1 MDADRLRELS
11 RWAGALERNES
22 ADLRAAGRA
31 IRTLCAENEELRRR
45 LDALEGDDDRD
56 GTPPVAGP
64 SESRRPR
71 RGRRRRVD
79 RWRKAVVVLA
89 AVVLA
94 AGLLAIVAEA
104 AAPEVEARG
113 PVNGAVVGRAA
124 LAGLAVSADRASSDS
139 WELDGRDVRPTV
151 QGDRLVLSLAH
162 LRDGEHVVSIR
173 GRRRFFRETTRSF
186 RFVVDTTAPHLRLA
200 RPAGARPGRPVLVRG
215 TVEPGATLRVG
226 GRTVVLDGKGA
237 FVVREPAG
245 TRSLVAAVA
254 DAAGNVSRWRI
265 PVTVTPRRAP
275 EPLRAV
281 HVTSYAWAD
290 PTLRRGIMALIREG
304 RINAVELDLKDEAG
318 EVGWNAD
325 VPLARR
331 MGSALG
337 VFDLGKAVRE
347 LHARG
352 IRVIG
357 RLVCFRDPIHAAAAW
372 RAGRRD
378 EVVQTP
384 SGGPYA
390 GYGGFTNFA
399 SPAVR
404 RYNIA
409 IAVAAARLGVDD
421 VLYDYVRRPD
431 GPLSTMRFP
440 GLRGT
445 PERSIAAFLHETRI
459 ALART
464 NVLLGASVF
473 GVAATRPTEVAQDIP
488 AIAREVDYV
497 APMLY
502 PSHWAPGEYR
512 VADPN
517 GEPYAIVRRSLA
529 DFRRKTTGTGARVVP
544 WLQDFS
550 LGRTYGPAE
559 VQAQIAAARD
569 AGVDEYLLWDAGV
582 TYTAEAL
589 APTAKRPALGVVTA
603 PTADAPG
610 PVRLRGATPISRPA
624 PVRRTRSRPLA
635 GLPPNE
641 LGSVPVVM
649 HHMVRSD
656 RVGDYDQ
663 TPQEFRAELE
673 LLWRRG
679 YVPVRV
685 SDLLERRI
693 EIPKGTSPVVMTFDD
708 STRYQLAVRPDGTV
722 KPDTAVGIMLAFAR
736 THPGFEPAGTFYVNR
751 EPFGG
756 VAEGAMLLR
765 WLTRNGFELG
775 NHTYDH
781 LPLRTLSSSEVQ
793 RELVRG
799 QDVIEHAVP
808 GYRIRSLALPLGSMP
823 EEASLAVAGRWHGR
837 SYGPYGVLLVG
848 ANPAASPFSTDFDP
862 AAIPRIRS
870 SHQPWNGQADFAFAY
885 WMRELARH
893 PENRYVS
900 DGDDR
905 HISFPARESSRL
917 APRFR
922 SRSIRLG

>member
-1 MDADRLRELS
+1 L
-11 RWAGALERNES
+11 
-22 ADLRAAGRA
+22 
-31 IRTLCAENEELRRR
+31 
-45 LDALEGDDDRD
+45 
-56 GTPPVAGP
+56 
-64 SESRRPR
+64 
-71 RGRRRRVD
+71 
-79 RWRKAVVVLA
+79 RKAVVVLA
-89 AVVLA
+89 AVVLS
-94 AGLLAIVAEA
+94 AGLLAIIAEA
-104 AAPEVEARG
+104 AAPEVDARG
-113 PVNGAVVGRAA
+113 PASGAVVGRNA
-124 LAGLAVSADRASSDS
+124 LAALAVSADRASSGN
-139 WELDGRDVRPTV
+139 WELDGRAVRPTV

-162 LRDGEHVVSIR
+162 LGDGAHVVSIR
-173 GRRRFFRETTRSF
+173 GRSRFLRATTRSF
-186 RFVVDTTAPHLRLA
+186 RFVVDTRTAHLRLA
-200 RPAGARPGRPVLVRG
+200 QPASARPGHPVVVRG
-215 TVEPGATLRVG
+215 TVEPGAKLRIGSRAVALD
-226 GRTVVLDGKGA
+226 RTGA
-237 FVVREPAG
+237 FVVRRPAG
-245 TRSLVAAVA
+245 TRSLVAAA
-254 DAAGNVSRWRI
+254 TDAAGNASSWRI
-265 PVTVTPRRAP
+265 PVTVVPRRAP

-290 PTLRRGIMALIREG
+290 PTLRAGIMALIRDG
-304 RINAVELDLKDEAG
+304 RINAIELDLNDEAG
-318 EVGWNAD
+318 EIGWNAE

-331 MGSALG
+331 MGSALE

-384 SGGPYA
+384 TGGPYA

-409 IAVAAARLGVDD
+409 IAVAAARLGVDEI
-421 VLYDYVRRPD
+421 LYDYVRRPD

-445 PERSIAAFLHETRI
+445 PERSIAGFLHETRV

-488 AIAREVDYV
+488 AIAHEVDYI

-517 GEPYAIVRRSLA
+517 GEPYAIVRRSLV
-529 DFRRKTTGTGARVVP
+529 DFRRRITGTGARIVP

-550 LGRTYGPAE
+550 LGRSYGPAE

-569 AGVDEYLLWDAGV
+569 AGADDFLLWNAGV
-582 TYTAEAL
+582 TYTEEAL

-603 PTADAPG
+603 PTRDAPG
-610 PVRLRGATPISRPA
+610 PVRLPDAKAEPRPISQPA
-624 PVRRTRSRPLA
+624 PVQRTRSRPLTD
-635 GLPPNE
+635 LPPNE

-649 HHMVRSD
+649 HHMIRSD

-673 LLWRRG
+673 LLWKRG

-693 EIPKGTSPVVMTFDD
+693 DIPKGTSPVVMTFDD

-722 KPDTAVGIMLAFAR
+722 KPETAVGIMLAFAH

-756 VAEGAMLLR
+756 VEEGEKLLR
-765 WLTRNGFELG
+765 WLTRDGFELG

-781 LPLRTLSSSEVQ
+781 LPLRTLRDEQV
-793 RELVRG
+793 
-799 QDVIEHAVP
+799 
-808 GYRIRSLALPLGSMP
+808 
-823 EEASLAVAGRWHGR
+823 
-837 SYGPYGVLLVG
+837 
-848 ANPAASPFSTDFDP
+848 
-862 AAIPRIRS
+862 
-870 SHQPWNGQADFAFAY
+870 
-885 WMRELARH
+885 
-893 PENRYVS
+893 
-900 DGDDR
+900 
-905 HISFPARESSRL
+905 
-917 APRFR
+917 
-922 SRSIRLG
+922 